1 MKVRRWQKR
10 LLIVL
15 AVLAAFLLFCY
26 LLQRFWA
33 HRNGYFLP
41 DYPRVTLTEDSD
53 YETIF
58 LQTGLG
64 RSAVDK
70 LLSGGD
76 FQTILNA
83 QDAFFNPP
91 KADCTPLLG
100 WFTREDRLTD
110 GTGTPLIDLQPGTSS
125 SPCPLTP
132 LAGGTATRVWS
143 LTAAPLWNA
152 WCWEPTPPL

>member
-91 KADCTPLLG
+91 QADWHPFAGLVYPG
-100 WFTREDRLTD
+100 GPADRRYRNAA
-110 GTGTPLIDLQPGTSS
+110 GRPA
-125 SPCPLTP
+125 
-132 LAGGTATRVWS
+132 AGGRRRHPVHS
-143 LTAAPLWNA
+143 LLWLAARPRGSGH
-152 WCWEPTPPL
+152 